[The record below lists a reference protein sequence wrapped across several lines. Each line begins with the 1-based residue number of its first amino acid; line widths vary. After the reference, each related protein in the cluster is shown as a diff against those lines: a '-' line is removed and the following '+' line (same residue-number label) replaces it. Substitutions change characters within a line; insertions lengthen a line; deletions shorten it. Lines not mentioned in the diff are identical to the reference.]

1 MNLDLNQLNF
11 KNRSVLTV
19 GDVMLDQYVL
29 GTVDRISPEAP
40 IPVFTQSEIKS
51 TLGGSGNVSKNIHT
65 LGSKSILLALGGK
78 DKTAIKIKEL
88 CDENYIEFHCIEDE
102 GRPTTCKKR
111 FIAKSQQI
119 MRLDEE
125 STDLISESILEKSIT
140 SFDSILTNGKI
151 DAIIIQ
157 DYNKGFLHPKLIKHI
172 IASAN
177 EKQIPTIVDP
187 KFKNLD
193 AYNNCTAIKPNQR
206 EISQALNKKINTSI
220 EALQSAAEELK
231 EIIKFDK
238 IYITLGSEGIYNHQN
253 NQISK
258 GYDIEVVD
266 ITGAGDSV
274 VSMLALLL
282 AEDVEEYKICP
293 ILNIIGNLAC
303 RTQGAYGVKIE
314 EIKDFIKS

>member
-1 MNLDLNQLNF
+1 MNLNLKQLNF
-11 KNRSVLTV
+11 QNRSVLTV

-29 GTVDRISPEAP
+29 GSVDRISPEAP
-40 IPVFTQSEIKS
+40 IPIFTQSEIKS

-65 LGSKSILLALGGK
+65 LGAKSILLALVGQ
-78 DKTAIKIKEL
+78 DKTGEKIQKLCTENSIELHYIK
-88 CDENYIEFHCIEDE
+88 DES
-102 GRPTTCKKR
+102 RPTTCKKR
-111 FIAKSQQI
+111 FIAKNQQI

-125 STDLISESILEKSIT
+125 SIDLISDSILEKSIT
-140 SFDSILTNGKI
+140 SFDMLVGRSNL

-172 IASAN
+172 IAAAN
-177 EKQIPTIVDP
+177 EKQIVTIVDP
-187 KFKNLD
+187 KFKNLS
-193 AYNNCTAIKPNQR
+193 AYNNCSAIKPNQK
-206 EISQALNKKINTSI
+206 EISQALNRKVSTSI
-220 EALQSAAEELK
+220 EDLKSAVEELK
-231 EIIKFDK
+231 KLISFDK
-238 IYITLGSEGIYNHQN
+238 IYVTLGSEGIYNYQN

-282 AEDVEEYKICP
+282 ADNVEEDIICP

-303 RTQGAYGVKIE
+303 RTQGAYGVGIE
-314 EIKDFIKS
+314 ELRGFIKS